1 VSACAVHG
9 DSYVLDPWMHSY
21 RCTACGH
28 RFLTAAGPLRSTRS
42 MAPWWWLAE
51 LYGRRAARKGG
62 KR

>member
-1 VSACAVHG
+1 MSACAVHG
-9 DSYVLDPWMHSY
+9 DNTAYDPRLDAY

-28 RFLTAAGPLRSTRS
+28 RFLTCGPVRSTRS